1 MPEEPHDKADESYE
15 MRIRTWFKD
24 ERIKHE
30 DKTTPAD
37 EFRLVVDYPPAHP
50 RPLKIELVQPRGR
63 NLIRL
68 GMAVLVNPQHFELM
82 RQKDHAEINKFISDA
97 MNAMLSQP
105 INFGWRMQSG
115 IPNGWIIQDSIYFD
129 GLTQDRLFKTIQTI
143 VRCARWMFGLHG
155 RVLGIAPSPHDKP
168 ETKKEE
174 SFFVDP
180 YG

>member
-1 MPEEPHDKADESYE
+1 MPEEPQDKADESYE
-15 MRIRTWFKD
+15 TRIRTWLKD

-37 EFRLVVDYPPAHP
+37 EFRLLIDYPPAHP

-63 NLIRL
+63 KLIRL

-82 RQKDHAEINKFISDA
+82 RQKDRPAITKFVSDA

-105 INFGWRMQSG
+105 INFGWRMQDG
-115 IPNGWIIQDSIYFD
+115 TPNGWIIQDSIYFD

-155 RVLGIAPSPHDKP
+155 RVLGITPSPDKP
-168 ETKKEE
+168 ETKKDE